1 MSAIGSDSGMTL
13 LEALVVV
20 GITAMVGALEYPNL
34 ERALDV
40 LSLRETASTLTANLR
55 VVRADALRTGQ
66 DVTFALAPDG
76 RGYGWSEGQARKIP
90 STVALSVEPGGTI
103 RFFADGSSS
112 GGAIKLMAAGRAIP
126 ISVDSATGTVSVG
139 S

>member
-1 MSAIGSDSGMTL
+1 MSAAGSDSGMTL

-20 GITAMVGALEYPNL
+20 GITALVGALEFPNL

-40 LSLRETASTLTANLR
+40 LSLRETASTMTADLR

-66 DVTFALAPDG
+66 DITFALAPDG

-90 STVALSVEPGGTI
+90 PAVTLQVEPGGTI
-103 RFFADGSSS
+103 KFFADGSAS
-112 GGAIKLMAAGRAIP
+112 GGTLKLTSAGRAIP
-126 ISVDSATGTVSVG
+126 ISVDSATGTVTAG